1 LLPLQIK
8 QQAEIRMSLV
18 KKGKTS
24 KLDLILREAAKLF
37 RQKGFGGTSMRDLAE
52 QVGME
57 AASMYYHIGS
67 KDEILEKICFEIAN
81 KYIGHLEEIEQTKEP
96 YLEKLKKLI
105 GLHVSVMITNGP
117 EVSVTNHDWKYLSK
131 DKLNEFKELRK
142 FYEKRLEVLLEE
154 GIKAGELAEVNT
166 SVALFTILSSLRWI
180 EFWWKPQ
187 RGISAKEVESSII
200 TILLAGLEKKA

>member
-1 LLPLQIK
+1 MPV
-8 QQAEIRMSLV
+8 V
-18 KKGKTS
+18 KKAKLS
-24 KLDLILREAAKLF
+24 KLEIILKEAAKLF

-67 KDEILEKICFEIAN
+67 KDEILEKICFEVAN
-81 KYIGHLEEIEQTKEP
+81 TYIIHLEEIEQKQEP
-96 YLEKLKKLI
+96 YLEKLKELI
-105 GLHVSVMITNGP
+105 RLHVRMMITSGP

-142 FYEKRLEVLLEE
+142 FYEQRLEALLEE

-187 RGISAKEVESSII
+187 RGISAKEVEDSII
-200 TILLAGLEKKA
+200 TILLNGLEKK

>member
-1 LLPLQIK
+1 
-8 QQAEIRMSLV
+8 MSVV
-18 KKGKTS
+18 KKS
-24 KLDLILREAAKLF
+24 KSSKPDLIVKEAAKLF
-37 RQKGFGGTSMRDLAE
+37 RLKGFGGTSMRDLAE

-81 KYIGHLEEIEQTKEP
+81 TYISHLEEIEQKDEP
-96 YLEKLKKLI
+96 YLGKLKALI
-105 GLHVSVMITNGP
+105 RLHVRMMITNGP

-142 FYEKRLEVLLEE
+142 FYEKRLELLLKE
-154 GIKAGELAEVNT
+154 GIQAGEIAEVNT
-166 SVALFTILSSLRWI
+166 SVALFTILSSLQWI

-187 RGISAKEVESSII
+187 RGISSKEVEDSII
-200 TILLAGLEKKA
+200 TILLNGLEKKA